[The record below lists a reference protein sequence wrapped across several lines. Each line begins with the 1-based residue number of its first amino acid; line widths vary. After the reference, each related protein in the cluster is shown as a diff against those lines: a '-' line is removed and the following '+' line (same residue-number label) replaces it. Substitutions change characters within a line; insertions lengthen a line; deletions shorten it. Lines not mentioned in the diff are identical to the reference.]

1 MAIKIAA
8 SLFGLTTTQALVVLF
23 VVLPFVL
30 AAVIVP
36 IVGWWS
42 SRGPKPVL
50 TSEILARGLPA
61 RAEILSVR
69 PMGGFL
75 DMRPM
80 VRFALRV
87 TADAAEEPFELEVVQ
102 SFPRDVIR
110 DFRVGDTVRIRLTED
125 RSAGAIVWGGPA
137 QGKG

>member
-23 VVLPFVL
+23 VVLPFAL

-36 IVGWWS
+36 VVGWWS

-50 TSEILARGLPA
+50 TSEILASGLPA

-80 VRFALRV
+80 VRFKLRV
-87 TADAAEEPFELEVVQ
+87 TAEPAEEPFDLEVVQ
-102 SFPRDVIR
+102 SLPRDLVR
-110 DFRVGDTVRIRLTED
+110 DFRAGDSVQIRLTKD
-125 RSAGAIVWGGPA
+125 RSAGAVVWGGPR
-137 QGKG
+137 QPG

>member
-1 MAIKIAA
+1 MATKFAA

-36 IVGWWS
+36 VVGWWS
-42 SRGPKPVL
+42 SRGPKPLL

-75 DMRPM
+75 DMKPM
-80 VRFALRV
+80 VRFTLRV
-87 TADAAEEPFELEVVQ
+87 SADQAEEPFELEVFQ
-102 SFPRDVIR
+102 SLPRDLVR
-110 DFRVGDTVRIRLTED
+110 DFRVGDTVQIRLSED
-125 RSAGAIVWGGPA
+125 RSAGAIVWGGP
-137 QGKG
+137 GRPG